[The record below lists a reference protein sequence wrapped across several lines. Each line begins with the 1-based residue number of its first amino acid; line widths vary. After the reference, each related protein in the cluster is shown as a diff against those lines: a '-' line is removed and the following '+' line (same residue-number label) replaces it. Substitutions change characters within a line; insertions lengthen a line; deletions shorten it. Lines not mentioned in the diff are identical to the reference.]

1 MVSSIVSLMQSKP
14 DFYALQGATDSEIEN
29 AEHTLGTQFAL
40 GYRDYVSALGVA
52 SLAGH
57 EFTGV
62 CKPKRLN
69 VVDVTIE
76 HRRLTP
82 SLPEDWYV
90 IEETHIDGITIWQ
103 SPKGEIFQV
112 VSEDDIKKINNTLEE
127 FISAL

>member
-57 EFTGV
+57 EFTGI

-69 VVDVTIE
+69 GLN
-76 HRRLTP
+76 HRHNQLQNRVLSTGEQLFLKCQVLFFP
-82 SLPEDWYV
+82 AL
-90 IEETHIDGITIWQ
+90 HGIMPL
-103 SPKGEIFQV
+103 SV
-112 VSEDDIKKINNTLEE
+112 C
-127 FISAL
+127 

>member
-1 MVSSIVSLMQSKP
+1 MHSIVAIIQNKP
-14 DFYALQGATDSEIEN
+14 DFYALHGATDSEIEK
-29 AEHTLGTQFAL
+29 AEEILGTQFTEE
-40 GYRDYVSALGVA
+40 YRNYVSSFGVA
-52 SLAGH
+52 SFAGH

-76 HRRLTP
+76 HRRLNP

-103 SPKGEIFQV
+103 SPKREIFQV
-112 VSEDDIKKINNTLEE
+112 VSENDIKKINNTLEE
-127 FISAL
+127 FISGL